1 MFLDASCSS
10 SNIPNSPIMKHIYIY
25 TQIYTYYIILH
36 HIIHL
41 WIVPTPT
48 AKRYNY
54 TNIIHVITLIKIQT
68 SFPVHFDIYSAP
80 GENWGSLLA
89 VDIEETEPDPD
100 EALSSAVALE
110 AAGFTATGEGMIPP
124 RAKAARKARRAWR
137 YIQIHI

>member
-1 MFLDASCSS
+1 MISIED
-10 SNIPNSPIMKHIYIY
+10 
-25 TQIYTYYIILH
+25 
-36 HIIHL
+36 IHKKPE
-41 WIVPTPT
+41 I
-48 AKRYNY
+48 
-54 TNIIHVITLIKIQT
+54 

-110 AAGFTATGEGMIPP
+110 AAGFTATGEGMMRP

-137 YIQIHI
+137 YIHTYIHIYNMI